1 MVLYRNQIQNGNPPL
16 LSFVNACKGL
26 KMDGSE
32 LEKLHF
38 LPLSKYQAKS
48 LQKDRAD
55 GIDLIAITAKKK
67 SNIVS
72 RDYE

>member
-1 MVLYRNQIQNGNPPL
+1 MV
-16 LSFVNACKGL
+16 
-26 KMDGSE
+26 GSD
-32 LEKLHF
+32 LEKLQV
-38 LPLSKYQAKS
+38 PVLSTYQAKS

-55 GIDLIAITAKKK
+55 GIDLIAITTKKK